1 MKSKTLIAAAISS
14 TFGLATA
21 AFAGS
26 GHEVMTPSSP
36 NESHPAALL
45 QKDHG
50 FSTSMSS
57 AMALSESPSE
67 ATGHELTLSDAS
79 DWSASHEQ
87 MAEADIGDVYLIGF
101 APMDN
106 WDYYMIDSETGDTL
120 ALIDG
125 DTYYLVP
132 LEQVAFFS
140 DDGYSLNQE
149 EQVTLFL
156 SEYPVTDSA
165 EVG

>member
-1 MKSKTLIAAAISS
+1 
-14 TFGLATA
+14 
-21 AFAGS
+21 
-26 GHEVMTPSSP
+26 
-36 NESHPAALL
+36 
-45 QKDHG
+45 
-50 FSTSMSS
+50 
-57 AMALSESPSE
+57 
-67 ATGHELTLSDAS
+67 
-79 DWSASHEQ
+79 

-132 LEQVAFFS
+132 LEQVAFS
-140 DDGYSLNQE
+140 TDDGYTLNQE
-149 EQVTLFL
+149 DHVTLFL
-156 SEYPVTDSA
+156 SEYPVTDTA